1 MQSIKFL
8 LLIGLFIVTFLLAV
22 GVANVNAQ
30 SRISAARIEA
40 ERISRDQFQYSTK
53 TKRGVKIFAVT
64 SPSSEM
70 LAAIDRGFE
79 ELFKI
84 ARKYK
89 YRSKTKYSNYIVF
102 IARPDRQKDR
112 DGNYSPDIAVAA
124 NQYAGTIFDQGG
136 FIYAAGMVVGYEPGA
151 FLIGEHT
158 KNFERVSNVV
168 RYEGEHIVLYH
179 NDRQKYEATKDH
191 SRGGAHPILY

>member
-1 MQSIKFL
+1 MNIKIL
-8 LLIGLFIVTFLLAV
+8 VRIVFVIMLAV
-22 GVANVNAQ
+22 FVLHDAARVNAQ
-30 SRISAARIEA
+30 SKISAARIEA

-53 TKRGVKIFAVT
+53 TKRGAKVFSVNK
-64 SPSSEM
+64 PSAEM
-70 LAAIDRGFE
+70 LAAIDKGFE
-79 ELFKI
+79 DLFKV

-89 YRSKTKYSNYIVF
+89 YRSRLKFKDYTVF
-102 IARPDRQKDR
+102 IAKPDRQKDR

-136 FIYAAGMVVGYEPGA
+136 FIYAAGMVVSNDPCA

-168 RYEGEHIVLYH
+168 RYEGEHIVLFH
-179 NDRQKYEATKDH
+179 NDRAKYESTKDH
-191 SRGGAHPILY
+191 SRGGAHPILQ